1 MIGKKAKNTTTKPI
15 TKVNNMITGYLI
27 MIIYP
32 IGFLLTLTFF
42 KYFGVKIG
50 FDYDNRKMQWDDW
63 DSNEQ
68 AFTTF
73 SIFWPVIIPMLLV
86 AGIFKMIFKF
96 GKWFL
101 NK

>member
-1 MIGKKAKNTTTKPI
+1 
-15 TKVNNMITGYLI
+15 MITGYLI

-32 IGFLLTLTFF
+32 IGLLLTLTFF

-50 FDYDNRKMQWDDW
+50 FDYDKYVSEGGWYDDW
-63 DSNEQ
+63 ESNEQ
-68 AFTTF
+68 AFTAF
-73 SIFWPVIIPMLLV
+73 SIFWPVMIPMLLV
-86 AGIFKMIFKF
+86 LGIFKMIFKF

>member
-1 MIGKKAKNTTTKPI
+1 M
-15 TKVNNMITGYLI
+15 
-27 MIIYP
+27 
-32 IGFLLTLTFF
+32 TLTFF

-50 FDYDNRKMQWDDW
+50 FDYTRNANDIDWCDDW
-63 DSNEQ
+63 ESNEQ

-73 SIFWPVIIPMLLV
+73 SIFWPIIIPMLLIL
-86 AGIFKMIFKF
+86 GSCKTIFTF

>member
-1 MIGKKAKNTTTKPI
+1 MVYWVANYIVSVIKTNK
-15 TKVNNMITGYLI
+15 MIT
-27 MIIYP
+27 IITIYI
-32 IGFLLTLTFF
+32 IGFFLTLTFF

-63 DSNEQ
+63 DTNEQ

-86 AGIFKMIFKF
+86 MGIWKIVFKF

>member
-1 MIGKKAKNTTTKPI
+1 
-15 TKVNNMITGYLI
+15 MITIVTIYL
-27 MIIYP
+27 

-50 FDYDNRKMQWDDW
+50 FDYTRNANDIDWYDDW
-63 DSNEQ
+63 ESNEQ
-68 AFTTF
+68 AFTAF
-73 SIFWPVIIPMLLV
+73 SIFWPIIIPMLLIL
-86 AGIFKMIFKF
+86 GSCKTIFTF

>member
-1 MIGKKAKNTTTKPI
+1 
-15 TKVNNMITGYLI
+15 MITVYLI
-27 MIIYP
+27 IIIYP

-50 FDYDNRKMQWDDW
+50 FDYTRNANDIDWYDDW
-63 DSNEQ
+63 ESNEQ
-68 AFTTF
+68 AFTAF
-73 SIFWPVIIPMLLV
+73 SIFWPIIIPMLLIL
-86 AGIFKMIFKF
+86 GSCKTIFTF

>member
-1 MIGKKAKNTTTKPI
+1 
-15 TKVNNMITGYLI
+15 MIT
-27 MIIYP
+27 IITIYI

-50 FDYDNRKMQWDDW
+50 FDYTRNANDIDWYDDW
-63 DSNEQ
+63 ESNEQ
-68 AFTTF
+68 AFTAF
-73 SIFWPVIIPMLLV
+73 SIFWPIIIPMLLIL
-86 AGIFKMIFKF
+86 GSCKTIFTF

>member
-1 MIGKKAKNTTTKPI
+1 
-15 TKVNNMITGYLI
+15 MIT
-27 MIIYP
+27 IITIYI

-50 FDYDNRKMQWDDW
+50 FDYTRNANDIDWYDDW

-68 AFTTF
+68 AFTAF
-73 SIFWPVIIPMLLV
+73 SLFWPIIIPMLLV
-86 AGIFKMIFKF
+86 MGIWKTIFTF

-101 NK
+101 TK

>member
-1 MIGKKAKNTTTKPI
+1 
-15 TKVNNMITGYLI
+15 MIT
-27 MIIYP
+27 IITIYI
-32 IGFLLTLTFF
+32 IGFFLTLTFF
-42 KYFGVKIG
+42 KYVGVKIG

-68 AFTTF
+68 AFTAF
-73 SIFWPVIIPMLLV
+73 SIFWPIIIPMLLILGSWKIV
-86 AGIFKMIFKF
+86 FKF

>member
-1 MIGKKAKNTTTKPI
+1 
-15 TKVNNMITGYLI
+15 MIT
-27 MIIYP
+27 IITIYI

-50 FDYDNRKMQWDDW
+50 FDYDNERDEDDW
-63 DSNEQ
+63 RSNTQ
-68 AFTTF
+68 AFTAF
-73 SIFWPVIIPMLLV
+73 SICWPIIIPMLLIL
-86 AGIFKMIFKF
+86 GSWKTIFTF

>member
-1 MIGKKAKNTTTKPI
+1 
-15 TKVNNMITGYLI
+15 MITGYLI

-50 FDYDNRKMQWDDW
+50 FDYTNNTTWDDW
-63 DSNEQ
+63 NSNEQ
-68 AFTTF
+68 AFTAF
-73 SIFWPVIIPMLLV
+73 SIFWPIIIPMLLIL
-86 AGIFKMIFKF
+86 GSCKTIFTF